1 MLQLVWWCK
10 VQKYRSQGIHGCS
23 PTQCGLL
30 IYNISN
36 TLQWAV
42 RRGSRWSSSFI
53 LYEGINQI
61 ANQELIA
68 ESSSLSCSC
77 WDWSGQSGVTVD
89 SQNHGTCH
97 STSDPQ
103 PRRLELTSVNSHLEN
118 TFSRR
123 LRLACGGSCE
133 QKKSPQRQSVPEV
146 MFPAFVSG
154 LIGFYFGLASRK
166 MVTKKKKVET

>member
-118 TFSRR
+118 TFSRQTP
-123 LRLACGGSCE
+123 SCLWWLLWAE
-133 QKKSPQRQSVPEV
+133 EISPKAVSARSHVPSICQWIDWLL
-146 MFPAFVSG
+146 FW
-154 LIGFYFGLASRK
+154 IGF
-166 MVTKKKKVET
+166 